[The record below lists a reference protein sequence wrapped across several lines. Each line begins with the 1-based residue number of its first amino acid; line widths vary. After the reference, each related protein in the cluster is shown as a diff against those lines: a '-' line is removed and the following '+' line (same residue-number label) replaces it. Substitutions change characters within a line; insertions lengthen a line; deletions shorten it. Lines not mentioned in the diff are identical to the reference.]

1 MTAAVPQN
9 PGETARGRGITRV
22 TDKSGHELVTVTDL
36 AHELGISARTLRF
49 YEDKGLIAPQRIGAA
64 RVYSHRERAR
74 MILILR
80 GKNLGFSLR
89 EIKDYLDL
97 YDADPQHVT
106 QTRSLLKR
114 IAARRDQLE
123 QKRQAIEQALAGL
136 DDLERD
142 ARAMLAD
149 ATYPARGAKAVSS
162 KPA

>member
-1 MTAAVPQN
+1 MTTAVEQNRSESAAPR
-9 PGETARGRGITRV
+9 ARAITRV

-114 IAARRDQLE
+114 IAARREQLE
-123 QKRQAIEQALAGL
+123 QKRLSIEQALAGL
-136 DDLERD
+136 DDLEAD
-142 ARAMLAD
+142 ARTMLA
-149 ATYPARGAKAVSS
+149 AANTVSS
-162 KPA
+162 KQG